1 MCGVIEFAPW
11 FDLVPSSHLKRVD
24 PQFNFS
30 CVRRVK
36 CNTISLSQID
46 AANAEC
52 EKLKQCNSELQRQRD
67 GLEDEKDDVT
77 KDKDRQ
83 IKENQRW

>member
-1 MCGVIEFAPW
+1 
-11 FDLVPSSHLKRVD
+11 
-24 PQFNFS
+24 
-30 CVRRVK
+30 
-36 CNTISLSQID
+36 LSQID